1 MFTGIVE
8 ETGTVRS
15 LRKGRDSA
23 EIQISARLV
32 TSALKIGDSISV
44 NGVCITVISK
54 GVDEFAANL
63 SAETLARTSL
73 GLSVPGRTVNL
84 ERALAVGDRLGGHFV
99 QGHVDGVGRLVS
111 VRQSGEGAVITVSYP
126 SELERYLVYKGS
138 IAVEG
143 ISLTIASVG
152 ASEFEIA
159 VIPHTWQNTNLRVL
173 KVGDPVN
180 LETDILAKYFER
192 YFQLGMQKKNLT
204 IEYLKEQGF

>member
-15 LRKGRDSA
+15 LRKGRESA